1 MKTIEMTA
9 SADRDAPPL
18 MSAAAVRKRCGQIF
32 AAGQAGTLTHFAL
45 EEGRLDSAA
54 DRVIETMRQS
64 YPDLQVPF
72 HSRWRHFIVEGVDR
86 WASLAAAHDADS
98 EARARTAIDLA
109 VTSVLLDAGAG
120 PIWTYRDSISGRN
133 FSRSEGLAIA
143 SLEGFA
149 AGLFS
154 SDPLHPHQADAKGL
168 ASVTERSLAVA
179 FQINDANRLE
189 GTAGRVELMNGL
201 GAVLAS
207 RGDVFGT
214 TSPRI
219 GNLFDH
225 IVRVSPGGISAAD
238 LLVVVLDVFGSIW
251 PGRIMLN
258 GRNLGDTWRHP
269 AVRTSD
275 ESEGLVP
282 FHKLS
287 QWLTYSLIEPL
298 ASTGLSVRDLDG
310 LTGLA
315 EYRNGGLFIDTGV
328 LSPKDPSVLGKR
340 FAPGDEIIVEW
351 RALTVSLLD
360 RIAERV
366 RSKLGRTHED
376 LPLASVLEGGTWAAG
391 RRIASEKRDGGVPPI
406 AIAGDGS
413 VF

>member
-1 MKTIEMTA
+1 
-9 SADRDAPPL
+9 
-18 MSAAAVRKRCGQIF
+18 MSAAAVRARCGQVF
-32 AAGQAGTLTHFAL
+32 AAAQTRALKHFAL
-45 EEGRLDSAA
+45 DEGRLDTAA
-54 DRVIETMRQS
+54 DLVIETMRQA

-72 HSRWRHFIVEGVDR
+72 HSRWRHFIVEDVDR
-86 WASLAAAHDADS
+86 WAVLAGTLGEDGDA
-98 EARARTAIDLA
+98 RVRTAIDIA

-120 PIWTYRDSISGRN
+120 PIWTYRDSVSGKTL
-133 FSRSEGLAIA
+133 SRSEGLAIA
-143 SLEGFA
+143 SLDGFA

-154 SDPLHPHQADAKGL
+154 SDPLQRHQADAKGL
-168 ASVTERSLAVA
+168 MSVTERSLAAA
-179 FQINDANRLE
+179 FQVNGANFLE
-189 GTAGRVELMNGL
+189 GIAGRVQLLNGL
-201 GAVLAS
+201 GAVLAA
-207 RGDVFGT
+207 RKDVFGT
-214 TSPRI
+214 ISPRI
-219 GNLFDH
+219 GNLFDY
-225 IVRVSPGGISAAD
+225 IVHTFPDGISAAN

-269 AVRTSD
+269 AVRTGD
-275 ESEGLVP
+275 ATEGLVP

-298 ASTGLSVRDLDG
+298 EVAGLRVHDLDG

-328 LSPKDPSVLGKR
+328 LSPRDPGVLGMR

-351 RALTVSLLD
+351 RALTVCLLD

-366 RSKLGRTHED
+366 RSKLGRTQED

-391 RRIASEKRDGGVPPI
+391 RRIASEEREGGLPPI
-406 AIAGDGS
+406 GVAGDGS

>member
-1 MKTIEMTA
+1 
-9 SADRDAPPL
+9 
-18 MSAAAVRKRCGQIF
+18 MSAAAVRERCGQIF

-54 DRVIETMRQS
+54 DLVIETMRHS

-72 HSRWRHFIVEGVDR
+72 HSRWRHFIVEGIDR
-86 WASLAAAHDADS
+86 WAVLAAAHDVDS
-98 EARARTAIDLA
+98 KERARMAIDLA

-120 PIWTYRDSISGRN
+120 PVWTYRDSTSGKN
-133 FSRSEGLAIA
+133 LSRSEGLAIA

-149 AGLFS
+149 SGLFS
-154 SDPLHPHQADAKGL
+154 SDPLHPHQADATGL
-168 ASVTERSLAVA
+168 ASVTERSLAEA
-179 FQINDANRLE
+179 FQIDDANPLD
-189 GTAGRVELMNGL
+189 GTMGRVDLMNSL
-201 GAVLAS
+201 GAVLAA
-207 RGDVFGT
+207 RGDVFGAG
-214 TSPRI
+214 SPRI

-225 IVRVSPGGISAAD
+225 LLRTFPDGVSGAD
-238 LLVVVLDVFGSIW
+238 LLAVVLDVFGSIW

-269 AVRTSD
+269 AVWTGD

-287 QWLTYSLIEPL
+287 QWLTYSLIEPFSS
-298 ASTGLSVRDLDG
+298 AGLHIHDLDG

-328 LSPKDPSVLGKR
+328 LSPRDSSVLGKR

-351 RALTVSLLD
+351 RALTVCLLD

-366 RSKLGRTHED
+366 RSKLGRTQED

-406 AIAGDGS
+406 GIAGDGS

>member
-1 MKTIEMTA
+1 MTGTSDSDIA
-9 SADRDAPPL
+9 PL
-18 MSAAAVRKRCGQIF
+18 MSAGAVRQRCGQIL
-32 AAGQAGTLTHFAL
+32 AAGQAGVLSHFL
-45 EEGRLDSAA
+45 LDEGRLDSAA
-54 DRVIETMRQS
+54 DRVIETMRQT

-72 HSRWRHFIVEGVDR
+72 HSRWRHFVVEGVDR
-86 WASLAAAHDADS
+86 WALLSSMLAADS
-98 EARARTAIDLA
+98 RECARVAIDLA

-120 PIWTYRDSISGRN
+120 PTWTYRDLISGKTL
-133 FSRSEGLAIA
+133 SRSEGLAIA

-149 AGLFS
+149 SGLFS
-154 SDPLHPHQADAKGL
+154 SDPLGPHQADATGL

-179 FQINDANRLE
+179 FQINDANPLE
-189 GTAGRVELMNGL
+189 GTTGRVELMNGL
-201 GAVLAS
+201 GDALIS
-207 RGDVFGT
+207 RTDVFGT
-214 TSPRI
+214 SSPRI
-219 GNLFDH
+219 GNLFDY
-225 IVRVSPGGISAAD
+225 ILRTFPDGISAAD
-238 LLVVVLDVFGSIW
+238 LLAVVLDVFGSIW

-269 AVRTSD
+269 VVRIGD
-275 ESEGLVP
+275 ESDGLVP

-298 ASTGLSVRDLDG
+298 EAAGLLVHDLDG

-328 LSPKDPSVLGKR
+328 LSPRDLSVLGKR

-366 RSKLGRTHED
+366 RSKLGRTRED

-391 RRIASEKRDGGVPPI
+391 RRIASEKREGGAPPI
-406 AIAGDGS
+406 GIAGDGS